1 MGIFTRRTGE
11 EKMEKLLGKSAL
23 ITGASRGIGEA
34 IARGLVKEGASVI
47 LNGRDDAAL
56 KELAK
61 TLRKR
66 GGNAVHF
73 TSDISTENGLQKLIA
88 SIQKLT
94 QKLDILV
101 HNAGTGAFGPH
112 QELDIRDWEF
122 QMAVNATAIFRL
134 TQALE
139 PHLRRSPAPQIIGI
153 LSDASTRFFF
163 AGSAY
168 SASKAAA
175 HAYLGSLRKEW
186 QGSGIRVS
194 AIYPGLVATAF
205 DGKSA
210 NERYKMDWLD
220 PEDVAEAVVYICRQ
234 APHVLIDEIVL
245 HPISQEY

>member
-1 MGIFTRRTGE
+1 MMKRKALDGLT
-11 EKMEKLLGKSAL
+11 AL
-23 ITGASRGIGEA
+23 ITGASRGIGRA
-34 IARGLVKEGASVI
+34 IALSLAAEGAALMLSS
-47 LNGRDDAAL
+47 RDDEAL
-56 KELAK
+56 NELVHFI
-61 TLRKR
+61 LDR
-66 GGNAVHF
+66 GGNAVHCA
-73 TSDISTENGLQKLIA
+73 SDITTEEGLQELTEFTQLIYP
-88 SIQKLT
+88 S
-94 QKLDILV
+94 LDILV
-101 HNAGTGAFGPH
+101 HNAGAGAFGPH

-134 TQALE
+134 TRAME
-139 PHLRRSPAPQIIGI
+139 PMLSNSHAPQLIGI
-153 LSDASTRFFF
+153 LSDAATRFFH

-175 HAYLGSLRKEW
+175 HAYLASLRIEW
-186 QGSGIRVS
+186 RKQGRRVS

-245 HPISQEY
+245 HP